1 MSAHQPKWNALHA
14 LDQGQLSAEGE
25 RRLRAHL
32 AGCPECTRAFAAMSL
47 YAGAKAEV
55 QQQRV
60 GLAPDAWERLSR
72 AIERDAAQVPAG
84 EPAEEEDLASA
95 YERISTEV
103 RLTPAPPIAAN
114 MADRVLELRAREHQ
128 DRAWSWAATLAA
140 AACFALAT
148 QLFGAGHVGHGGSR
162 APEVATHHAVPP

>member
-72 AIERDAAQVPAG
+72 AMDDARPPALLLPTDDV
-84 EPAEEEDLASA
+84 E
-95 YERISTEV
+95 
-103 RLTPAPPIAAN
+103 
-114 MADRVLELRAREHQ
+114 
-128 DRAWSWAATLAA
+128 
-140 AACFALAT
+140 
-148 QLFGAGHVGHGGSR
+148 
-162 APEVATHHAVPP
+162 